1 MKKYFALIMLF
12 VFVFSLSS
20 STSVYAINE
29 EMINRLNEIE
39 EEQAMK
45 MYEFSKMYEGK
56 KNDEGIQKSFGGMY
70 FEEDT
75 LIINVVRNN
84 EKDFQQELGLDIE
97 YNIVSVNYSIQ
108 ELEDL
113 KIEFEKDISNLKLS
127 AQHIDVKNNKLYVAT
142 ELTKY
147 EFIEKIGKDINVD
160 MFEIETKTTQPIY
173 KVKYTVNGYNY
184 TLDGEGCTVGFAAR
198 NSSGDPGFVS
208 AGHCAEGTYVGKN
221 VYYDSYHA
229 GDVDDWH
236 FEDGDVD
243 AVFVELRDPWIGTTW
258 LPTRSLVFGGLYDYI
273 GTFSSYYTVGQ
284 LVRFYGRYNDDGLTN
299 TSVEYGYVTV
309 SDQNI
314 YDGYTKIYDNMFATD
329 HVTHFGDSGGPAVV
343 RIYVGEGFY
352 EYNVIGVLS
361 FEHPNT
367 HDNYFSKAY
376 EILDHLNLTAY

>member
-1 MKKYFALIMLF
+1 MKKYFVLVLLV
-12 VFVFSLSS
+12 VFAFSLSS
-20 STSVYAINE
+20 LGSVFAANE
-29 EMINRLNEIE
+29 ELLNRLNEIE
-39 EEQAMK
+39 ETQALK
-45 MYEFSKMYEGK
+45 MYEFNKMYQGM
-56 KNDEGIQKSFGGMY
+56 KSNEVINGNFGGMY
-70 FEEDT
+70 FEEST
-75 LIINVVRNN
+75 LIINIVKNN
-84 EKDFQQELGLDIE
+84 EKEFQQKLGLTVE
-97 YNIVSVNYSIQ
+97 YEISSVDYSIQ
-108 ELEDL
+108 ELENL

-127 AQHIDVKNNKLYVAT
+127 SQYIDVKNNKLHVET
-142 ELTKY
+142 KLTKS
-147 EFIEKIGKDINVD
+147 EFISKIGKAIDLN
-160 MFEIETKTTQPIY
+160 MLEIESSTTQPIY

-184 TLDGEGCTVGFAAR
+184 SLDGAGCTVGFAAR
-198 NSSGDPGFVS
+198 NNSGDPGFVS

-221 VYYDSYHA
+221 VYYDGDHA

-258 LPTRSLVFGGLYDYI
+258 LPTRSLVFGGSYDYI

-314 YDGYTKIYDNMFATD
+314 YDGITKIYDNMFATD

-352 EYNVIGVLS
+352 ENNVIGVLS